1 MAVISRS
8 PRPPQAKH
16 FNCAG
21 WLTPISWSAQS
32 CIPGLRRQLG
42 IADRRA
48 RTARSLTIFTA
59 AAAAHSAGSGYGS
72 KLHHALATEPVTPT
86 STRIGPAE
94 FRSSTSISPSHPTNP
109 RAAPDRRTT
118 RVSAV
123 RLRCTEGRGSRAD
136 RLRLAAANAGT
147 RIVQRKSLKSSPNGA
162 ITPRPEPDCHIG
174 TYRWCRK
181 RCLKL
186 LSSSSCRFWSP
197 HGSEH
202 YPRPGAR
209 ATQGRCKK
217 PSRPGKALGLARC

>member
-1 MAVISRS
+1 
-8 PRPPQAKH
+8 
-16 FNCAG
+16 
-21 WLTPISWSAQS
+21 
-32 CIPGLRRQLG
+32 LG

-86 STRIGPAE
+86 STRIGSAE

-123 RLRCTEGRGSRAD
+123 RLRCAEGRGSRVD

-147 RIVQRKSLKSSPNGA
+147 RIVQRKSLKSSPNGT

-174 TYRWCRK
+174 TYRWVQRTL
-181 RCLKL
+181 LKTPIL
-186 LSSSSCRFWSP
+186 LFILFKEVHFR
-197 HGSEH
+197 
-202 YPRPGAR
+202 RIR
-209 ATQGRCKK
+209 AG
-217 PSRPGKALGLARC
+217 PFLFHA